1 VNQRPSPYDSAAQSC
16 KDADMPASASPI
28 DNPLEAAAR
37 QLSDIGH
44 DRELL
49 PPSFGPACVGRMVV
63 HIRNINRSVI
73 ASTQDHVN
81 AAKRLNDFALVLAR
95 VAGASTSVNGE
106 FAVRMTSVADHLRAA
121 KEQLAGADAIPKW
134 RAPECDAS

>member
-1 VNQRPSPYDSAAQSC
+1 VNQRPLPYDSAAKSC
-16 KDADMPASASPI
+16 NDAQMAATASAF

-37 QLSDIGH
+37 QLSDISH
-44 DRELL
+44 DREHL

-95 VAGASTSVNGE
+95 VAGASAPANGE
-106 FAVRMTSVADHLRAA
+106 LAVCMTSVAENLRAA
-121 KEQLAGADAIPKW
+121 REQLAGADAIPKW